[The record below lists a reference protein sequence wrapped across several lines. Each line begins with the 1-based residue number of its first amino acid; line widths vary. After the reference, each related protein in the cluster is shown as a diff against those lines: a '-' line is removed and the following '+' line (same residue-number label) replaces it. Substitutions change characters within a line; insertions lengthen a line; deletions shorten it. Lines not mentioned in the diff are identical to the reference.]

1 MQIVFTTLSSSAD
14 AGSLAEKLIEERL
27 AAGVQILPPMRSVYR
42 WEGKIE
48 SADEVLLLIKTRAEK
63 FAELEKFIAAHHPH
77 DVPEV
82 VAINAADVSEPYRK
96 WLESETA

>member
-1 MQIVFTTLSSSAD
+1 MQIVFTTLSNSAD

-27 AAGVQILPPMRSVYR
+27 AACVQILTPMRSVYR

-63 FAELEKFIAAHHPH
+63 FAELEKFITAHHPY

>member
-1 MQIVFTTLSSSAD
+1 MATSPD
-14 AGSLAEKLIEERL
+14 APTAEKIARGIVEGRL
-27 AAGVQILPPMRSVYR
+27 AACVQILPPMRSIYR

-48 SADEVLLLIKTRAEK
+48 SSDEFLLLIKTREEK
-63 FAELEKFIAAHHPH
+63 FVAIEKFIAANHPY

-96 WLESETA
+96 WLEAETA

>member
-1 MQIVFTTLSSSAD
+1 MQIVFTTLSNSAD

-27 AAGVQILPPMRSVYR
+27 AACVQILPPMRSVYR

-48 SADEVLLLIKTRAEK
+48 SADEVLLLIKTRVEK
-63 FAELEKFIAAHHPH
+63 FAELEKFIAAHHPY